1 MQQLHGLVQ
10 ALEAIHYTRAL
21 SPGNGRKDSPPNPPN
36 PPRLSS
42 QKTATCKEDALDN
55 GEPYLDSSS
64 LPTVT
69 IDFEEDSDGDRIVPS
84 ILVSSDPVSLKATE
98 NSDLLNW
105 RHGNIKQENILRFV
119 TDQQDDELGNLKLAD
134 LGRAQQHQFVTSMKH
149 TKGKKL
155 WRTRW
160 YEPPDLEKQNQEEAQ
175 GKISRLFDIW
185 SMGCVMFEAVLW
197 LLYGHGSHNVFLRAN
212 GFLTGEKG
220 ATPYWRKGKDGSY
233 KLTEA
238 VTGWIDHILE
248 HDLERDGVIGDLIK
262 LTRNRLLKIKLPSN
276 SDIYA
281 EDFHTNSKDLEQQL
295 GRILERARG
304 DENYVFSGADR
315 TSMSL
320 PNLTNSATNKS
331 LRSASSSLLS
341 VEDARE

>member
-36 PPRLSS
+36 SPRLSS
-42 QKTATCKEDALDN
+42 QKTAACKEDALDN

-134 LGRAQQHQFVTSMKH
+134 LGRAQQHQE
-149 TKGKKL
+149 TKSRRG
-155 WRTRW
+155 
-160 YEPPDLEKQNQEEAQ
+160 Q
-175 GKISRLFDIW
+175 GKTSRLFDIW